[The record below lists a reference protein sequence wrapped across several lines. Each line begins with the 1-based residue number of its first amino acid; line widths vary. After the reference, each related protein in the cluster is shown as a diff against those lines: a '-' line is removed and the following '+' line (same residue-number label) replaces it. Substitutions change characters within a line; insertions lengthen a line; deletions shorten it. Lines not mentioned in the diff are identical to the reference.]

1 VGVAGKTGL
10 TTAALPFTALNPQP
24 AISAL
29 SPDTAEMGSSGRTIT
44 IHGSGFVDGA
54 SVVWNGEQRATTF
67 VNASQLRF
75 SIVAADLS
83 GAISV
88 PVVVLNPEPSAG
100 PSNMVVFD
108 ISSGLQNLFLPLL
121 QQ

>member
-1 VGVAGKTGL
+1 
-10 TTAALPFTALNPQP
+10 
-24 AISAL
+24 
-29 SPDTAEMGSSGRTIT
+29 
-44 IHGSGFVDGA
+44 
-54 SVVWNGEQRATTF
+54 TTF

-75 SIVAADLS
+75 EIVAADLA

-121 QQ
+121 QR